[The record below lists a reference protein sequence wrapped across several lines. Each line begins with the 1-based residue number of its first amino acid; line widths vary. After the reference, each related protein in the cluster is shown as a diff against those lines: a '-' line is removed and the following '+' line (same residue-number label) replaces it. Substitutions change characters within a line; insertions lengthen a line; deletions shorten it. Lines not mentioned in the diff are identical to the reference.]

1 MSSKT
6 KMKKNLTRLVCL
18 VLAGIM
24 LIGCFAAFTMKE
36 VERHDYSA
44 GLTDKG
50 FFEGVTAL
58 DNVILPD
65 YKAFTMPEEYTV
77 ATDAEIDARVEE
89 IRSTFAK
96 QEKET
101 DTERVIA
108 KGDSINM
115 DYVGKIDGVEFEG
128 GSTQG
133 AGSDAVIGSG
143 SFIPGFEE
151 QVEGMSIG
159 EEKDITVK
167 FPEDYHAENLKG
179 KDAVFAIKLH
189 EIKAKELPEVNDE
202 FIKEA
207 AGNDID
213 IIYEKLKMHI
223 KDVQKEARE
232 KYSFILPLF
241 EFHSRLF
248 PKLFYTYL
256 ILQLLAL

>member
-115 DYVGKIDGVEFEG
+115 DYVGKIDGVEFED

-143 SFIPGFEE
+143 SFIPKKSNRLR
-151 QVEGMSIG
+151 Q
-159 EEKDITVK
+159 
-167 FPEDYHAENLKG
+167 L
-179 KDAVFAIKLH
+179 
-189 EIKAKELPEVNDE
+189 
-202 FIKEA
+202 
-207 AGNDID
+207 
-213 IIYEKLKMHI
+213 
-223 KDVQKEARE
+223 
-232 KYSFILPLF
+232 YSWF
-241 EFHSRLF
+241 
-248 PKLFYTYL
+248 
-256 ILQLLAL
+256 